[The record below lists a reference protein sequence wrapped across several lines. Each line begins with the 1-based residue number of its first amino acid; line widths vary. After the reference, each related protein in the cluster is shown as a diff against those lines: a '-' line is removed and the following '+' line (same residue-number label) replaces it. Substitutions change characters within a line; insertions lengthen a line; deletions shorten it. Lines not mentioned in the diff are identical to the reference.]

1 LKKHGPYFL
10 LVIFLFMLDHL
21 TKIIVVQ
28 TIPLYSNIRII
39 PGFFNLTHI
48 HNRGAVF
55 GILSR
60 SNNSTIH
67 LLLMAASVMALGLI
81 LYYFFSASPKDKL
94 MKIALSLILAGAL
107 GNLWDRL
114 IQKYVVDFL
123 DIYIKNWHWP
133 TFNVADSCITIGA
146 FLLIFVF
153 FFRKG

>member
-1 LKKHGPYFL
+1 
-10 LVIFLFMLDHL
+10 MLDHL

-60 SNNSTIH
+60 SNDSTIH